1 MLGGFVILPLVDV
14 DPIVGGVAFV
24 FYMIVFHF
32 LFIFLILATMMNTY
46 STQLHTVMRNN
57 TEEDCRAMMWNFD
70 VIYLSFAAFKED
82 AEIET

>member
-1 MLGGFVILPLVDV
+1 MLGNFVILLLVDV
-14 DPIVGGVAFV
+14 DPIVGGVAFA
-24 FYMIVFHF
+24 FYMLVFQF
-32 LFIFLILATMMNTY
+32 LFIFLILATMMNTNPN
-46 STQLHTVMRNN
+46 QLHTVMRNN